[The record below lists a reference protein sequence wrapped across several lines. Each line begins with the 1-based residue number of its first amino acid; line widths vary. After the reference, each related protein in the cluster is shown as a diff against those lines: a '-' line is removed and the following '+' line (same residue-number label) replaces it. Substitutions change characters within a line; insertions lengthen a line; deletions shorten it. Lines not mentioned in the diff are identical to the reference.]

1 MGASFGRSVQS
12 CLNWQRELFLNEF
25 ERDGL
30 VIDLHL
36 FFVLCG
42 LWTSHESW
50 VVPAGVSSALA
61 VLGGEIPSRIDS
73 STIWGVG
80 VKLWK
85 NQSFWGEGGGFGVS
99 IPPWSGQLCVRKG

>member
-12 CLNWQRELFLNEF
+12 CSNWQRDPFLNEF

-61 VLGGEIPSRIDS
+61 VLGGEIPSRTDS
-73 STIWGVG
+73 STIWVWGSNCG
-80 VKLWK
+80 RINL
-85 NQSFWGEGGGFGVS
+85 FGGEGGGFGVS

>member
-1 MGASFGRSVQS
+1 MLAAVDMCSKAVMRMGASFGRSVQS

-42 LWTSHESW
+42 LWTSIIVTELRFYALPAFNSPAES
-50 VVPAGVSSALA
+50 
-61 VLGGEIPSRIDS
+61 
-73 STIWGVG
+73 
-80 VKLWK
+80 
-85 NQSFWGEGGGFGVS
+85 
-99 IPPWSGQLCVRKG
+99 